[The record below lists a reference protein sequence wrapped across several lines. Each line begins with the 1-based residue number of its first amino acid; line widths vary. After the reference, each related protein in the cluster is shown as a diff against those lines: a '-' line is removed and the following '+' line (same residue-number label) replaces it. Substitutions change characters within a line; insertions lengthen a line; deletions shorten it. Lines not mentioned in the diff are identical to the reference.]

1 MNKTRILV
9 LYYSMYGNTFQ
20 MAQAIAEG
28 VGEVPETE
36 AQLRQAP
43 DILPEKVVAEN
54 EAVRKARER
63 QKSVP
68 VATLDD
74 LRNCDGLI
82 LGTPT
87 RFGNMC
93 GQMRNFLDQT
103 GSLWQE
109 GALVG
114 KPAGIFTSTATMHGG
129 QETTL
134 VSISF
139 TLLHHGM
146 LIVGVPYTIPELLST
161 KTGGT
166 PYGASHVAGM
176 GLAPLT
182 KEEKEICRALGKRV
196 AKIAQKLT
204 SRDPHLTSPVKGE

>member
-1 MNKTRILV
+1 MANIRILI
-9 LYYSMYGNTFQ
+9 LYYSMYGNVFQ

-28 VGEVPETE
+28 VGEVPEAE
-36 AQLRQAP
+36 PLLRQAP
-43 DILPEKVVAEN
+43 DLLPEKIMLEN
-54 EAVRKARER
+54 EGVRKAKEM
-63 QKSVP
+63 QKDIP
-68 VATLDD
+68 VAVLDD

-82 LGTPT
+82 LGAPT
-87 RFGNMC
+87 RYGNMC

-109 GALVG
+109 GALAG
-114 KPAGIFTSTATMHGG
+114 KPAGLFTSTATMHGG

-134 VSISF
+134 ISMSF

-146 LIVGVPYTIPELLST
+146 LIAGVPYTVPELLST

-176 GLAPLT
+176 GLTPLS
-182 KEEKEICRALGKRV
+182 KEEKEICRMLGKRV
-196 AKIAQKLT
+196 AEITKKIK
-204 SRDPHLTSPVKGE
+204 

>member
-1 MNKTRILV
+1 MNKTRILI

-20 MAQAIAEG
+20 MAQSLAEG
-28 VGEVPETE
+28 ISEIPEAE
-36 AQLRQAP
+36 AQLRQVP
-43 DILPEKVVAEN
+43 DLLPEKIILEN
-54 EAVRKARER
+54 EGVRKAKEM
-63 QKSVP
+63 QKDVP

-82 LGTPT
+82 LGAPT
-87 RFGNMC
+87 RYGNMC
-93 GQMRNFLDQT
+93 GQMRNFIDQT

-114 KPAGIFTSTATMHGG
+114 KPAGLFTSTATMHGG

-134 VSISF
+134 VSMSF

-146 LIVGVPYTIPELLST
+146 LIVGVPYTTPELIST
-161 KTGGT
+161 TTGGT

-176 GLAPLT
+176 GLAPLSAA
-182 KEEKEICRALGKRV
+182 EKEICRVLGKRV
-196 AKIAQKLT
+196 AEIARKL
-204 SRDPHLTSPVKGE
+204 SPSPSSSPL

>member
-1 MNKTRILV
+1 MNKTQILV
-9 LYYSMYGNTFQ
+9 LYYSMYGNVFQ

-36 AQLRQAP
+36 AQLRQVP
-43 DILPEKVVAEN
+43 DILPEKVILES
-54 EAVRKARER
+54 EEIKKAKEM
-63 QKSVP
+63 QKKVP
-68 VATLDD
+68 VANLDD

-109 GALVG
+109 GALAG

-134 VSISF
+134 VSMSF

-146 LIVGVPYTIPELLST
+146 LIVGVPYTTPELIST

-176 GLAPLT
+176 GLTPLS
-182 KEEKEICRALGKRV
+182 KEEKEICRVLGKRV
-196 AKIAQKLT
+196 AEITRKL
-204 SRDPHLTSPVKGE
+204 SPSPSSSPL